1 MDQERI
7 IFILDY
13 LSRYTDENKAVT
25 IKDIQHH
32 LANVCNLSR
41 VNDVTIRRDLDRL
54 TSAGNH
60 IVKYRGEHNTAY
72 YALIDKGFSFN
83 EIRFIVDSISI
94 NKFLSAYQK
103 QKLIKKFEGMCSDTE
118 IRQLISRIVLNERC
132 PSTLDLLE
140 NLDKIHRLIGE
151 RRKIAVRYNND
162 MRTVSGRELH
172 AALMIDTPY
181 HKWFP
186 RMCEYGFAEGID
198 FNSDKNVRV
207 QIEGSRSVSREVTD
221 HQLTIDMAKELCMIQ
236 RTEIGKRCREYF
248 LNLEKQWNSP
258 DAVMARALQIAD
270 QKLELAKQQNG
281 SLIETTAVQ
290 AKQIEEMKPK
300 ATYCDMVLQSAGLMP
315 ITTIAKD
322 YGKSA
327 KWLNKWLHEHGIQ
340 YKLGK
345 VWLLYQ
351 KYADRGYVKSKT
363 FTVLDENGDSIAK
376 PNTQWT
382 QRGRMFIYEQL
393 KKEGILPLIEQ
404 DDS

>member
-1 MDQERI
+1 MNEI
-7 IFILDY
+7 
-13 LSRYTDENKAVT
+13 T
-25 IKDIQHH
+25 I
-32 LANVCNLSR
+32 A
-41 VNDVTIRRDLDRL
+41 
-54 TSAGNH
+54 
-60 IVKYRGEHNTAY
+60 VKY
-72 YALIDKGFSFN
+72 D
-83 EIRFIVDSISI
+83 
-94 NKFLSAYQK
+94 
-103 QKLIKKFEGMCSDTE
+103 
-118 IRQLISRIVLNERC
+118 
-132 PSTLDLLE
+132 
-140 NLDKIHRLIGE
+140 
-151 RRKIAVRYNND
+151 ND
-162 MRTVSGRELH
+162 NPTVSGRELH
-172 AALMIDTPY
+172 AALEVRTQYSI
-181 HKWFP
+181 WFD
-186 RMCEYGFAEGID
+186 RMCEYGFSEGID
-198 FNSDKNVRV
+198 YYS
-207 QIEGSRSVSREVTD
+207 
-221 HQLTIDMAKELCMIQ
+221 
-236 RTEIGKRCREYF
+236 F
-248 LNLEKQWNSP
+248 LNNRSDGLAGKPRTDLEKQWNSP

-281 SLIETTAVQ
+281 NLIETTAVQ

>member
-1 MDQERI
+1 MNEI
-7 IFILDY
+7 
-13 LSRYTDENKAVT
+13 T
-25 IKDIQHH
+25 I
-32 LANVCNLSR
+32 A
-41 VNDVTIRRDLDRL
+41 
-54 TSAGNH
+54 
-60 IVKYRGEHNTAY
+60 VKY
-72 YALIDKGFSFN
+72 D
-83 EIRFIVDSISI
+83 
-94 NKFLSAYQK
+94 
-103 QKLIKKFEGMCSDTE
+103 
-118 IRQLISRIVLNERC
+118 
-132 PSTLDLLE
+132 
-140 NLDKIHRLIGE
+140 
-151 RRKIAVRYNND
+151 ND
-162 MRTVSGRELH
+162 NPTVSGQELH
-172 AALMIDTPY
+172 KALMIDTPY
-181 HKWFP
+181 KRWFD
-186 RMCEYGFAEGID
+186 RMSDYGFKEGRD
-198 FNSDKNVRV
+198 FWTFLSKSTGGRP
-207 QIEGSRSVSREVTD
+207 STD

-270 QKLELAKQQNG
+270 QKLELVKQQNG

-290 AKQIEEMKPK
+290 AKKIEEMKPK

>member
-1 MDQERI
+1 MSEIEVHRRYCNCFGKTHTGLSNKQNKPIHIQTAVQVQACKQLLKLITAE
-7 IFILDY
+7 IL
-13 LSRYTDENKAVT
+13 L
-25 IKDIQHH
+25 
-32 LANVCNLSR
+32 L
-41 VNDVTIRRDLDRL
+41 
-54 TSAGNH
+54 
-60 IVKYRGEHNTAY
+60 
-72 YALIDKGFSFN
+72 
-83 EIRFIVDSISI
+83 FIVGR
-94 NKFLSAYQK
+94 LA
-103 QKLIKKFEGMCSDTE
+103 
-118 IRQLISRIVLNERC
+118 
-132 PSTLDLLE
+132 LDD
-140 NLDKIHRLIGE
+140 NL
-151 RRKIAVRYNND
+151 
-162 MRTVSGRELH
+162 
-172 AALMIDTPY
+172 
-181 HKWFP
+181 
-186 RMCEYGFAEGID
+186 
-198 FNSDKNVRV
+198 
-207 QIEGSRSVSREVTD
+207 
-221 HQLTIDMAKELCMIQ
+221 
-236 RTEIGKRCREYF
+236 
-248 LNLEKQWNSP
+248 
-258 DAVMARALQIAD
+258 
-270 QKLELAKQQNG
+270 
-281 SLIETTAVQ
+281 ETTAIQ

>member
-1 MDQERI
+1 MNEI
-7 IFILDY
+7 
-13 LSRYTDENKAVT
+13 T
-25 IKDIQHH
+25 I
-32 LANVCNLSR
+32 A
-41 VNDVTIRRDLDRL
+41 
-54 TSAGNH
+54 
-60 IVKYRGEHNTAY
+60 VKY
-72 YALIDKGFSFN
+72 D
-83 EIRFIVDSISI
+83 
-94 NKFLSAYQK
+94 
-103 QKLIKKFEGMCSDTE
+103 
-118 IRQLISRIVLNERC
+118 
-132 PSTLDLLE
+132 
-140 NLDKIHRLIGE
+140 
-151 RRKIAVRYNND
+151 ND
-162 MRTVSGRELH
+162 NPTVSGQELH
-172 AALMIDTPY
+172 KALMIDTPY
-181 HKWFP
+181 KRWFD
-186 RMCEYGFAEGID
+186 RMSDYGFKEGKD
-198 FNSDKNVRV
+198 FWTFLSKSTGGRP
-207 QIEGSRSVSREVTD
+207 STD

-248 LNLEKQWNSP
+248 INLEKQWNSP

-281 SLIETTAVQ
+281 NLIETTAVQ

-300 ATYCDMVLQSAGLMP
+300 ATYCDMVLRSAGLMP

>member
-1 MDQERI
+1 MNEI
-7 IFILDY
+7 
-13 LSRYTDENKAVT
+13 T
-25 IKDIQHH
+25 I
-32 LANVCNLSR
+32 A
-41 VNDVTIRRDLDRL
+41 
-54 TSAGNH
+54 
-60 IVKYRGEHNTAY
+60 VKY
-72 YALIDKGFSFN
+72 D
-83 EIRFIVDSISI
+83 
-94 NKFLSAYQK
+94 
-103 QKLIKKFEGMCSDTE
+103 
-118 IRQLISRIVLNERC
+118 
-132 PSTLDLLE
+132 
-140 NLDKIHRLIGE
+140 
-151 RRKIAVRYNND
+151 ND
-162 MRTVSGRELH
+162 NPTVSGRELH
-172 AALMIDTPY
+172 TALEVRTAYKD
-181 HKWFP
+181 WFP
-186 RMCEYGFAEGID
+186 RMCEYGF
-198 FNSDKNVRV
+198 
-207 QIEGSRSVSREVTD
+207 IEGRDFCSFLSESSGGRPSKD
-221 HQLTIDMAKELCMIQ
+221 HQLTIDMAKQLCMIQ

-270 QKLELAKQQNG
+270 QRLEFAKQQSG
-281 SLIETTAVQ
+281 SLIETTVVQ

-300 ATYCDMVLQSAGLMP
+300 ATYCDMVLRSAGLMP